1 MTEPQIWTVISFA
14 ATVFL
19 GFLAYLGGGVRDNTK
34 VLQDLSLQIQRHD
47 FHFERL
53 GERLDAHDQRFDG
66 IDQRFDGIDQRF
78 DGIDQRF
85 DGIDQ
90 RFDGIDQRFEELRL
104 AGEGLASQI
113 YSLAKKLDGHLRWH
127 AS

>member
-53 GERLDAHDQRFDG
+53 GERLDAHDRRFDE
-66 IDQRFDGIDQRF
+66 IDR
-78 DGIDQRF
+78 RF

>member
-53 GERLDAHDQRFDG
+53 GERLDAHDRRFDE
-66 IDQRFDGIDQRF
+66 IDR
-78 DGIDQRF
+78 
-85 DGIDQ
+85 